1 MRPHSPFAA
10 PPLTSP
16 SGAPQR
22 QLSFTGTDSTLDC
35 PRVKLG
41 LVVSVLLVDCETV
54 PTETHN
60 ATLSPASRALERDHS
75 VRGYPTH
82 VPDPLSSFGHAA
94 WRFLKVAPAGRYA
107 ALDLSDRI
115 GADSCPCA
123 FHWLQHLLGQP
134 RLSENFSR
142 GASRGP
148 LRVRRRAE
156 LQASFSRPHRA
167 CATATPMRL
176 CSPGYGLSSAPSRG
190 SRTRDG
196 AELAGCKAP
205 TAAALSPLFG
215 HLTPSRG
222 GHLRGK
228 LVSPWA

>member
-1 MRPHSPFAA
+1 MCIRDR
-10 PPLTSP
+10 LY
-16 SGAPQR
+16 
-22 QLSFTGTDSTLDC
+22 
-35 PRVKLG
+35 
-41 LVVSVLLVDCETV
+41 
-54 PTETHN
+54 
-60 ATLSPASRALERDHS
+60 PASRALERGRS

-123 FHWLQHLLGQP
+123 FHWLQYLLGQP

-190 SRTRDG
+190 SHGRTCDG
-196 AELAGCKAP
+196 AEHWTCF
-205 TAAALSPLFG
+205 ALSGRRSSL
-215 HLTPSRG
+215 S
-222 GHLRGK
+222 LRGTTGT
-228 LVSPWA
+228 LQLA

>member
-60 ATLSPASRALERDHS
+60 ATLSLASRALERDRS

-123 FHWLQHLLGQP
+123 FHWLQYLLGQP
-134 RLSENFSR
+134 RLSKSFSR

-148 LRVRRRAE
+148 LRCVEGPNFRPAFLGRYRRR
-156 LQASFSRPHRA
+156 LV
-167 CATATPMRL
+167 TANVAVEPWLWAFQRT
-176 CSPGYGLSSAPSRG
+176 SP
-190 SRTRDG
+190 
-196 AELAGCKAP
+196 
-205 TAAALSPLFG
+205 
-215 HLTPSRG
+215 
-222 GHLRGK
+222 
-228 LVSPWA
+228 

>member
-10 PPLTSP
+10 PPLISP

-60 ATLSPASRALERDHS
+60 ATLSPASRALERDRS

-123 FHWLQHLLGQP
+123 FH
-134 RLSENFSR
+134 SAF
-142 GASRGP
+142 
-148 LRVRRRAE
+148 
-156 LQASFSRPHRA
+156 
-167 CATATPMRL
+167 
-176 CSPGYGLSSAPSRG
+176 SAPSRAASAKRKLFAG
-190 SRTRDG
+190 SLARPAKGASKSRTSG
-196 AELAGCKAP
+196 QLFS
-205 TAAALSPLFG
+205 AA
-215 HLTPSRG
+215 SRVCDC
-222 GHLRGK
+222 HANAA
-228 LVSPWA
+228 V

>member
-1 MRPHSPFAA
+1 M
-10 PPLTSP
+10 
-16 SGAPQR
+16 
-22 QLSFTGTDSTLDC
+22 D
-35 PRVKLG
+35 

-54 PTETHN
+54 PPETHN
-60 ATLSPASRALERDHS
+60 TTLSPASRALERGRS

-82 VPDPLSSFGHAA
+82 VSDPLSSFGHAV

-123 FHWLQHLLGQP
+123 FHWLQYLLGQP

-156 LQASFSRPHRA
+156 LQASFSRPHRVSECHGQRRCVA
-167 CATATPMRL
+167 LAVGFPAHQPVALGHAM
-176 CSPGYGLSSAPSRG
+176 APS
-190 SRTRDG
+190 
-196 AELAGCKAP
+196 
-205 TAAALSPLFG
+205 
-215 HLTPSRG
+215 
-222 GHLRGK
+222 
-228 LVSPWA
+228 